1 MSPFRDSNPRPKG
14 NKAESYPNPDK
25 MDVDGW
31 WSTIPLSPS
40 SPRTMPLFTRYSKF
54 CRLRYLLC
62 FIWISSVFIIT
73 AISAIST
80 TDIIEMLA
88 WKHRDDFVLS
98 LHFRLSHVFLQGYF
112 KIVQWTASTKNVQEV
127 NYWGDM
133 GWFISLC
140 IVPCIVICGVGR
152 LFNCLSKK

>member
-1 MSPFRDSNPRPKG
+1 MSPFKDSTPRPKR
-14 NKAESYPNPDK
+14 NKAESHPDPDK

-40 SPRTMPLFTRYSKF
+40 SPRTMPMSNRYSKF
-54 CRLRYLLC
+54 CRPRYLLC
-62 FIWISSVFIIT
+62 FIWLSGVFIIT
-73 AISAIST
+73 AISAIRT

-98 LHFRLSHVFLQGYF
+98 LHFRLSHVFLQGYS
-112 KIVQWTASTKNVQEV
+112 KVALWTAFTKNVQEIG
-127 NYWGDM
+127 YWGDM
-133 GWFISLC
+133 GWVTSLC

-152 LFNCLSKK
+152 LFDYLSKK